1 MNNKFNK
8 LRSLTLILSITF
20 SAVLSG
26 LFFSKGT
33 KKEIVTSA
41 YNNTSIPETMNIDLN
56 YPTDA
61 SIRNYYSALNSLP
74 NSEKQG
80 ENLLK
85 NLKPILK
92 NGQKYHKYDSST
104 NLWRIYEIAMRDW
117 EKSPASEIQGYN
129 SATNTISNYS
139 FTGGT
144 DPYVHA
150 FFVNRNVDN
159 QTVAREDHSQTNW
172 GINREHIWPNSLG
185 YNGADM
191 KNAGARGDPMSVMA
205 ANGYANNIHSNNLYG
220 FVDKNKTYTD
230 CGTKYYFLTGNLSG
244 KSKTLGGNDTVFE
257 PQDSDKGDI
266 ARAVFYMVARYNYL
280 SGSDP
285 DGINSDNPNL
295 TLVQSSTVPSSY
307 YSTTTNPGIMG
318 IISDLLAWHHL
329 DPVDEVE
336 IKRNNLLYTNF
347 TSNRNPFVD
356 FPEWVDYIWGT
367 ANLDGTNYSP
377 TPTGVADPTSDPLNQ
392 FATAVAPTSI
402 TLNATTHSMEVGNTF
417 QASVVSTIPA
427 DASKSVNWSVQSG
440 GTYASVSATGLITG
454 LAAGSAV
461 IKATS
466 TLDPNVSATISVTV
480 TPPLIPVSSVTLNK
494 NTLTLET
501 GANETLIATVL
512 PNNATNKNVTWST
525 DNGSVATVDST
536 GKVTAVSS
544 GTATI
549 TVTSQFDSTKKDT
562 CVVTV
567 NKPVTSVTLNKNT
580 LSLEVGGSETLIATV
595 LPTDATNK
603 NVIWSTSNNSV
614 ATVNSAG
621 LVNAVSSGTATI
633 TATSQYDGTKKDT
646 CVVTVTAAIPDP
658 TELLTGNSPYL
669 NGVAYKMYF
678 VNTQSSSTHY
688 FSGSMSGYYGTTTT
702 TKSDGVDVYFEK
714 SGTGQNIYFFNSGV
728 KNYFK
733 VTLSGSY
740 KNFTYQST
748 VPEAPWYYSEVYQTM
763 TYTIDTKEYTF
774 GTYETYTTFGAF
786 MLEQYPDNYKVQ
798 FETTDATSATPYSNA
813 FLQYLICN
821 ASGTSAPGYTNSQ
834 SWASLKRVYMNLDS
848 TAKNQLLN
856 ANSNPN
862 GTDVE
867 KAMARYDYI
876 VGKYGTASF
885 EDFIGR
891 NPAPISP
898 LFNYQP
904 REVIVRYGLGAIV
917 IVVGIGMTFF
927 YIRTNK
933 KKEQ

>member
-1 MNNKFNK
+1 
-8 LRSLTLILSITF
+8 
-20 SAVLSG
+20 
-26 LFFSKGT
+26 
-33 KKEIVTSA
+33 
-41 YNNTSIPETMNIDLN
+41 
-56 YPTDA
+56 
-61 SIRNYYSALNSLP
+61 
-74 NSEKQG
+74 
-80 ENLLK
+80 
-85 NLKPILK
+85 
-92 NGQKYHKYDSST
+92 
-104 NLWRIYEIAMRDW
+104 
-117 EKSPASEIQGYN
+117 
-129 SATNTISNYS
+129 
-139 FTGGT
+139 
-144 DPYVHA
+144 
-150 FFVNRNVDN
+150 
-159 QTVAREDHSQTNW
+159 
-172 GINREHIWPNSLG
+172 
-185 YNGADM
+185 
-191 KNAGARGDPMSVMA
+191 
-205 ANGYANNIHSNNLYG
+205 
-220 FVDKNKTYTD
+220 
-230 CGTKYYFLTGNLSG
+230 
-244 KSKTLGGNDTVFE
+244 
-257 PQDSDKGDI
+257 
-266 ARAVFYMVARYNYL
+266 MVARYNYL

-633 TATSQYDGTKKDT
+633 TATSQYDGTKKIH
-646 CVVTVTAAIPDP
+646 V
-658 TELLTGNSPYL
+658 L
-669 NGVAYKMYF
+669 
-678 VNTQSSSTHY
+678 
-688 FSGSMSGYYGTTTT
+688 
-702 TKSDGVDVYFEK
+702 
-714 SGTGQNIYFFNSGV
+714 
-728 KNYFK
+728 
-733 VTLSGSY
+733 
-740 KNFTYQST
+740 
-748 VPEAPWYYSEVYQTM
+748 
-763 TYTIDTKEYTF
+763 
-774 GTYETYTTFGAF
+774 
-786 MLEQYPDNYKVQ
+786 
-798 FETTDATSATPYSNA
+798 
-813 FLQYLICN
+813 
-821 ASGTSAPGYTNSQ
+821 
-834 SWASLKRVYMNLDS
+834 
-848 TAKNQLLN
+848 
-856 ANSNPN
+856 
-862 GTDVE
+862 
-867 KAMARYDYI
+867 
-876 VGKYGTASF
+876 
-885 EDFIGR
+885 
-891 NPAPISP
+891 
-898 LFNYQP
+898 
-904 REVIVRYGLGAIV
+904 
-917 IVVGIGMTFF
+917 
-927 YIRTNK
+927 
-933 KKEQ
+933 